1 MKLNPIMVIISIS
14 YLAILIFAGVKLHGN
29 IKTGLDEK
37 IRNYCDSLQN
47 PVLFQIMGK
56 ITRLANI
63 ETIFI
68 ISFPLMLYLLRHRDY
83 VELTA
88 IAISAGSAVI
98 LTQLIKLMFR
108 RSRPAKKRRFNA
120 FGYSFPSGH
129 STVGTAFYVIVVYVF
144 SYGYRFFYLA
154 MIGVIILS
162 LLIALSRIMLGV
174 HWFSDVIAGVG
185 LGLICAYWGIFFYN
199 QGYYFKYVFSRAI
212 FN

>member
-1 MKLNPIMVIISIS
+1 MKVNPIMVVISIS
-14 YLAILIFAGVKLHGN
+14 YLVILILAGVKLHGN
-29 IKTGLDEK
+29 IKTGFDEK
-37 IRNYCDSLQN
+37 IRNYFDSLQK
-47 PVLFQIMGK
+47 PALFRMMSK

-68 ISFPLMLYLLRHRDY
+68 ISFPLLLYLLKNRDY

-88 IAISAGSAVI
+88 ITISSGSAVF
-98 LTQLIKLMFR
+98 LTQAIKLMFR
-108 RSRPAKKRRFNA
+108 RNRPAKKRKFNA

-129 STVGTAFYVIVVYVF
+129 STVGTAFYIIVVYVF
-144 SYGYRFFYLA
+144 TYGYRFFYLA
-154 MIGVIILS
+154 MLGVIILS

-185 LGLICAYWGIFFYN
+185 LGLICAYWGIFFFN
-199 QGYYFKYVFSRAI
+199 QGYYFKYIFSRAI